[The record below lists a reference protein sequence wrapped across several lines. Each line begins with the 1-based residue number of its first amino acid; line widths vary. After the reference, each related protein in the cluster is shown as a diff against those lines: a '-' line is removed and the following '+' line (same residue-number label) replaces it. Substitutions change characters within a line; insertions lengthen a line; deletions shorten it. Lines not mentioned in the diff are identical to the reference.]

1 MNGETLKK
9 YFPFGAVGLP
19 VVLAIVIFIIGLCNA
34 HPLSKTLLI
43 ISSILL
49 LLLAGVFFILF
60 FVLGEKKKNFFL
72 TDEASGKRIPLER
85 LSFDTVNFRMNS
97 FIAERIDDEDE
108 LYSGKILLRRGIFGP
123 RDIFR
128 PLVVYKL
135 LFDMAE
141 LDNSNTWNRFFAMSE
156 DAFSRITG
164 TLNST
169 NDSNMARRLMQLR
182 QMRDEERL
190 SDFITGNR
198 RYLQGRMMLFI
209 RSNVEMFD
217 DIY

>member
-19 VVLAIVIFIIGLCNA
+19 VVLAIVIFIVGLCNA

-43 ISSILL
+43 VSSILL
-49 LLLAGVFFILF
+49 LLLAGVLFILL
-60 FVLGEKKKNFFL
+60 FVLGEKKKNYFL
-72 TDEASGKRIPLER
+72 TDEASGKRIPIEKLT
-85 LSFDTVNFRMNS
+85 FDTVNFRMNS

-141 LDNSNTWNRFFAMSE
+141 LDNSATWSRFFAMSE

-164 TLNST
+164 TLNSV
-169 NDSNMARRLMQLR
+169 NDNNMARRLMQLR

-209 RSNVEMFD
+209 RSNIDMFD

>member
-1 MNGETLKK
+1 M
-9 YFPFGAVGLP
+9 
-19 VVLAIVIFIIGLCNA
+19 VLAIVIFIIGLCNA

-135 LFDMAE
+135 LFDMA
-141 LDNSNTWNRFFAMSE
+141 
-156 DAFSRITG
+156 RITG

-169 NDSNMARRLMQLR
+169 NDSNMARRLMQRR